1 MKHEPEY
8 TGRPMKTQC
17 GSVLCAALLLFG
29 QIAWAGLSD
38 LNITCEK
45 KKMEGQ
51 RQAAAQAHSIGT
63 TKSEQWGYAVTVE
76 NQGFKNLS
84 NLEVKYKIFYKHEQ
98 LGVKGPPKKE
108 TKTGDYTIP
117 EIDSLAKTSF
127 DTVSV
132 TLSKSSL
139 IGPMGGYSYFDN
151 GAKPTATDT
160 LSGIWVRVYQNGT
173 LFTEY
178 AYPSDLTSQETWQ

>member
-1 MKHEPEY
+1 
-8 TGRPMKTQC
+8 MKTHC
-17 GSVLCAALLLFG
+17 GPLLCAALLVFG
-29 QIAWAGLSD
+29 PIAWAGLSD

-45 KKMEGQ
+45 KKMTGQ
-51 RQAAAQAHSIGT
+51 AGSEPQQHSVGV

-84 NLEVKYKIFYKHEQ
+84 NLDVKYKIFYKHEQ
-98 LGVKGPPKKE
+98 LGIKGPPKKE
-108 TKTGDYTIP
+108 TKTGDYPIP
-117 EIDSLAKTSF
+117 EIDSLGKTSF

-139 IGPMGGYSYFDN
+139 LGPMGGYSYFDN

-160 LSGIWVRVYQNGT
+160 LTGIWVRVYQNGT
-173 LFTEY
+173 LIGES
-178 AYPSDLTSQETWQ
+178 AYPSDLTSEETWQ